1 MKKLTVE
8 DIFDP
13 RELPHLSL
21 ASAKLREAGVSPGRT
36 LRSMELLK
44 GHRWVRPG
52 SVPWLPSSDWHD
64 TDVVSLDGDEVRLV
78 AIAAKRPGTGAFRK
92 LIWAIEA
99 AGLSPVVICPIGRIM
114 PAILK
119 KWGWVETKVGT
130 TFEDREEQWRPP
142 RQTEAQGEATGAGQS
157 TIPDEAIA
165 RAGGPSGG
173 QGSME

>member
-1 MKKLTVE
+1 MKPGMT
-8 DIFDP
+8 
-13 RELPHLSL
+13 
-21 ASAKLREAGVSPGRT
+21 ASRWLRESEV
-36 LRSMELLK
+36 MK

-52 SVPWLPSSDWHD
+52 SVPWLSSSDWHE

-99 AGLSPVVICPIGRIM
+99 AGLKPVVVCPMGIM

-130 TFEDREEQWRPP
+130 TYEDREEQWRPP
-142 RQTEAQGEATGAGQS
+142 RQTEAQGEATAAGQS
-157 TIPDEAIA
+157 TIPDDAPA
-165 RAGGPSGG
+165 RAGGPPAA